1 MNKLIKILGGLMTLG
16 GAIWFVAGDFTNGLL
31 LMILGELV
39 DLPIRL
45 KKP

>member
-1 MNKLIKILGGLMTLG
+1 MTLG
-16 GAIWFVAGDFTNGLL
+16 GVCWFLAGDFTNGLL

-45 KKP
+45 QEHANN